1 MPARTLR
8 SFAPA
13 ILWVVCALVLA
24 LGSGGIVSAMEHA
37 PGTSARNELTWTADR
52 RIAPELAAAAGDLRK
67 LSTDV
72 NSLSTLGTNALVGVT
87 GGDEATIKSSIANGQ
102 VLLETIN
109 AETAALRARLAGMS
123 GFGEGAEARL
133 GGLTLDRYQTLSR
146 ALDATHGLADS
157 WDRLTT
163 GGLAAVQIQKALFDH
178 DASTGEAARLG
189 ASAKYSEAVTQLQK
203 SSVAIA
209 EARRQSAAMAIAVD
223 TSVLNTWIDRNES
236 YDLVLGR
243 LYSLLTASGGKV
255 TPEIQATYTDEQAAR
270 ALLPGDT
277 RGLVIIMGDL
287 ARGQLN
293 QAVITIEESK
303 ARLSA
308 ALAAFEATGTGDAA
322 PGSTSPPGGS
332 PSTAP

>member
-1 MPARTLR
+1 
-8 SFAPA
+8 
-13 ILWVVCALVLA
+13 
-24 LGSGGIVSAMEHA
+24 
-37 PGTSARNELTWTADR
+37 
-52 RIAPELAAAAGDLRK
+52 
-67 LSTDV
+67 
-72 NSLSTLGTNALVGVT
+72 
-87 GGDEATIKSSIANGQ
+87 
-102 VLLETIN
+102 
-109 AETAALRARLAGMS
+109 
-123 GFGEGAEARL
+123 
-133 GGLTLDRYQTLSR
+133 
-146 ALDATHGLADS
+146 
-157 WDRLTT
+157 
-163 GGLAAVQIQKALFDH
+163 
-178 DASTGEAARLG
+178 
-189 ASAKYSEAVTQLQK
+189 
-203 SSVAIA
+203 
-209 EARRQSAAMAIAVD
+209 MAIAVD